1 MQKFVMMAEN
11 SEKRSLRFVHVFAD
25 LKEDTV
31 SRLDS
36 HCRWRTHKPGSDV
49 VGLGDSATDVYF
61 LTDGLARVVIHTS
74 RGKDI
79 AFRTIKT
86 GDIFGEFAAIDGGPR
101 SASVEVLK
109 PSLIGS
115 MSAQKFRAALIDDPE
130 LSLALLLQLTG
141 EVRRLTAR
149 VLEFSTLA
157 VANRIQS
164 ELLRLADGE
173 ANPEGEVFI
182 RPAPKHALI
191 ASRVSTHREA
201 VTKEFG
207 RLTRLRIIERRG
219 PDLAVTDIERLARMV
234 RDASNE

>member
-1 MQKFVMMAEN
+1 MMMAEN
-11 SEKRSLRFVHVFAD
+11 TERRSLEYVSVFANLD
-25 LKEDTV
+25 KDSL
-31 SRLDS
+31 SRLNA
-36 HCRWRTHKPGSDV
+36 HCRWRGHEPGSDV
-49 VGLGDSATDVYF
+49 VDLGDSATDVHF

-79 AFRTIKT
+79 AFRTIEA
-86 GDIFGEFAAIDGGPR
+86 GDVFGEFAAIDGGPR

-109 PSLIGS
+109 PSMIGS
-115 MSAQKFRAALIDDPE
+115 MNAREFREALVNEPE
-130 LSLALLLQLTG
+130 LCMALLMQLTG

-164 ELLRLADGE
+164 ELLRLAGGDVD
-173 ANPEGEVFI
+173 PSGEVLI

-201 VTKEFG
+201 VTKELG
-207 RLTRLRIIERRG
+207 RLTRLGVIERRG
-219 PDLAVTDIERLARMV
+219 SDLAVTDTRRLARMV
-234 RDASNE
+234 RDASDE